1 MLFRYGVNRLDAKRV
16 PTMPTS
22 SLIEVLHCDG
32 PAAADKMKFYGWL
45 IGRWTFDATVHRD
58 NGTQHRGM

>member
-1 MLFRYGVNRLDAKRV
+1 
-16 PTMPTS
+16 MPTS